1 MFRIY
6 AKGRD
11 NISMCVVIDKE
22 GRRVA
27 CGFRQWNGPVYPDSD
42 VMPDQYNCEIAAVA
56 WGLSKLGSLRPVNE
70 GDRCTV
76 YTNNTA
82 SAGWYNGR
90 QCPRPLIQAVKDATP
105 AGLSVAGAWSAKDSD
120 PVWEEMSDRSF
131 PYSCEQILLP
141 GRMPVQKSLLN
152 LGDMPVR
159 PAGSD
164 GLPF

>member
-56 WGLSKLGSLRPVNE
+56 WGLSKIGSLRPVNE

-76 YTNNTA
+76 CTNNTA

-120 PVWEEMSDRSF
+120 PVWEEMSGRSF
-131 PYSCEQILLP
+131 PYSCEPITLP

-152 LGDMPVR
+152 LGDAPVR